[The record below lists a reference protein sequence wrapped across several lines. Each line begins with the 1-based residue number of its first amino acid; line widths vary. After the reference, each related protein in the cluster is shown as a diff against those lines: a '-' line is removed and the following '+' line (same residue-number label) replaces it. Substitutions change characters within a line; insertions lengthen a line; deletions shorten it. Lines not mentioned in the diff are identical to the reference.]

1 MVLGQRSVPYRNKT
15 VALKLT
21 EPVVGCKIKNQIMG
35 LTLHYRGHLTVSG
48 QIDAITNEVIDIC
61 KSMPWAYQL
70 VDLKM
75 SAGID
80 PEVLAF
86 LAGPGATNVHLRGV
100 SFQVHPEAESFFLTF
115 DTQQGRLLSPTSV
128 ITGSAYPA
136 LDDMF
141 WLHNKTEFAGP
152 DAHAITCRLL
162 RYLSGRYFT
171 HLDVLDESNY
181 WETEDVGQLR
191 QAFEHSGQLITN
203 FTTALKK
210 MDRLPLPT
218 NVDELAERIELLFRR
233 IIESQEGKH
242 SEEE

>member
-1 MVLGQRSVPYRNKT
+1 
-15 VALKLT
+15 
-21 EPVVGCKIKNQIMG
+21 MG
-35 LTLHYRGHLTVSG
+35 LTLHYRGQLTAPE
-48 QIDAITNEVIDIC
+48 QIDMITNEVVDIC
-61 KSMPWAYQL
+61 QSMPWTYQL

-80 PEVLAF
+80 PEVVAF
-86 LAGPGATNVHLRGV
+86 LAGSGATDVYLKGV

-115 DTQQGRLLSPTSV
+115 DAQQGRLLSPASV
-128 ITGSAYPA
+128 ITGSAYPE

-162 RYLSGRYFT
+162 RYLSGRYFS

-181 WETEDVGQLR
+181 WESEDVAQLR
-191 QAFEHSGQLITN
+191 EAFERCGQLITS

-210 MDRLPLPT
+210 MDQLPPLT